1 MIGGRRGELLSM
13 RVPQPPTPET
23 KGMDV
28 YDCYMGENGTRN
40 MEET

>member
-1 MIGGRRGELLSM
+1 MIGGRRAKLLSM
-13 RVPQPPTPET
+13 RVPQPPTLET